1 MSQVT
6 RNYIIAYDIS
16 DTKRLARVARYLT
29 KESMRIQY
37 SIYYLPRVSV
47 HRLTAIATE
56 LSELINKEEDDLRI
70 YTIKRKGYRAGIAVD
85 LAHPFIIT

>member
-1 MSQVT
+1 MSQVLKD
-6 RNYIIAYDIS
+6 YIIAYDIS

-37 SIYYLPRVSV
+37 SIYYLPRTPKE
-47 HRLTAIATE
+47 RLSRIVEE
-56 LSELINKEEDDLRI
+56 LSELIDKEEDDLRI
-70 YTIKRKGYRAGIAVD
+70 YTIKKRGYRAGIAVD

>member
-1 MSQVT
+1 MSRVM
-6 RNYIIAYDIS
+6 REYIIAYDIS

-37 SIYYLPRVSV
+37 SIYYLPSTPKE
-47 HRLTAIATE
+47 RLESIAAE

-70 YTIKRKGYRAGIAVD
+70 YTIKKRGYRAGVAVD
-85 LAHPFIIT
+85 LAHPFILT

>member
-1 MSQVT
+1 MSLALKE
-6 RNYIIAYDIS
+6 YIIAYDIS
-16 DTKRLARVARYLT
+16 NEKRLARVARYLT

-37 SIYYLPRVSV
+37 SIFYLPSVTKERLQRV
-47 HRLTAIATE
+47 AEE

-70 YTIKRKGYRAGIAVD
+70 YTIKTKGYRAGIAVD